1 MWGLLR
7 RTLDLSTPWRALSPE
22 VNRVITIDG
31 PTGSGKSTVGRMLAE
46 RLNYRYLDT
55 GAMYRALGLAIVRA
69 GIDPENEE
77 EVKRICKE
85 VDIRLI
91 HQGDEARVCLGEE
104 DVTGAIREPPIDI
117 MASNVSVFPS
127 VRRIMTG
134 LQRKIGSQ
142 GPLVAE
148 GRDMGTVVFPKA
160 TKKFYL
166 DASIEVRADRRFQE
180 RIKRGE
186 PTSRERVKQELITRD
201 AQDMNRR
208 YAPLKPAKDAK
219 VIDTTHLSL
228 EQVVERIFHE
238 INIKGSFFER

>member
-1 MWGLLR
+1 MWGFRR
-7 RTLDLSTPWRALSPE
+7 RTLDLSIPWRELSPE
-22 VNRVITIDG
+22 VSCVITIDG

-69 GIDPENEE
+69 GIDLESDE
-77 EVKRICKE
+77 EVEGICKD
-85 VDIRLI
+85 VDIRII
-91 HQGDEARVCLGEE
+91 HQGGEPKVYLDDE
-104 DVTGAIREPPIDI
+104 DVTRAIREPLIDI
-117 MASNVSVFPS
+117 MASNVSTLQP

-160 TKKFYL
+160 KKKFYL
-166 DASIEVRADRRFQE
+166 DASLEVRVDRRFQE
-180 RIKRGE
+180 RKKRGE
-186 PTSRERVKQELITRD
+186 STSRKRVKQDLIKRD

-208 YAPLKPAKDAK
+208 FAPLKPSKDAK

-228 EQVVERIFHE
+228 QQVLERIIGELH
-238 INIKGSFFER
+238 IKG

>member
-1 MWGLLR
+1 
-7 RTLDLSTPWRALSPE
+7 

-31 PTGSGKSTVGRMLAE
+31 PTGSGKSTVGRMLAA

-69 GIDPENEE
+69 GVDPENEK
-77 EVKRICKE
+77 EVERICKE
-85 VDIRLI
+85 ADIRFI
-91 HQGDEARVCLGEE
+91 HQGDEARVYLGDK
-104 DVTGAIREPPIDI
+104 DVTKAIREPLIDS
-117 MASNVSVFPS
+117 MASNVSAFPS
-127 VRRIMTG
+127 VRRIMAG

-142 GPLVAE
+142 GSLVAE

-160 TKKFYL
+160 AKKFYL
-166 DASIEVRADRRFQE
+166 DASIEVRVDRRFQE

-186 PTSRERVKQELITRD
+186 PISRERVKQELITRD

-208 YAPLKPAKDAK
+208 YSPLKPAKDAM
-219 VIDTTHLSL
+219 VLDTTHLSL

-238 INIKGSFFER
+238 INIKG